1 MNDTTN
7 IWENAT
13 LRLKQNTYHIQSPV
27 NGLAKTITD
36 VFTVDLTLEELRTIR
51 ARQRYS
57 FRDPNFD
64 DKFQIPTLEEFI
76 QVAKS
81 ARRPIGIYPEAKD
94 PQWVNSLDILQQAK
108 TTFEDLLVDV
118 LHRNGYL
125 TRKSPCYIQSFSE
138 DSIRAMSTKTKL
150 PLIMLMA
157 TPLPVPEDEL
167 EALSKIC
174 YGIGVHKY
182 MIQPVIDNIL
192 QDPTDL
198 VANAHK
204 YNLKV
209 HGYTFKNEDEYL
221 AWNFTQDPYNEYETY
236 FNTQIDGYFTDFPS
250 TLKRF
255 LDVKIMLGM
264 KGKSKKKGKL

>member
-7 IWENAT
+7 IWENPT

-36 VFTVDLTLEELRTIR
+36 IFTVDLTLEELRTIR

-64 DKFQIPTLEEFI
+64 DKFQIPTFEEFI

-150 PLIMLMA
+150 PLIM
-157 TPLPVPEDEL
+157 P
-167 EALSKIC
+167 
-174 YGIGVHKY
+174 
-182 MIQPVIDNIL
+182 
-192 QDPTDL
+192 
-198 VANAHK
+198 
-204 YNLKV
+204 
-209 HGYTFKNEDEYL
+209 
-221 AWNFTQDPYNEYETY
+221 
-236 FNTQIDGYFTDFPS
+236 
-250 TLKRF
+250 
-255 LDVKIMLGM
+255 
-264 KGKSKKKGKL
+264 